1 MGFIDFLLGTT
12 PEKTEIQAK
21 ANLAIPYY
29 QDTFSAFQ
37 SFGINRGD
45 AMQVPAVARAR
56 NIIAG
61 TIAELG
67 LESYNEITGAK
78 VQGNSLLRQPDP
90 ALPRI
95 VTMCW
100 TVEDLLFKGHA
111 FWLVLSVDPQTGAA
125 TQARRIDPT
134 RVTFTTDL
142 QTDEILN
149 GFYLDGNLC
158 PPNGI
163 GSLIMFSGIDEGLL
177 NRGGRTIRTA
187 LELEMAVSRMA
198 AEPNP
203 TMVIKNTGVDLPPEQ
218 VSSLLSQWKLA
229 RQQRSTAYLSGP
241 LDVTTFGYDATQMQ
255 LTESRLNT
263 AAEIARLCNI
273 PAWYLNAESASAT
286 YSSVTQERRSL
297 IDFSLK
303 PYMSCIS
310 ERLSMPDLCPVN
322 QVVRFDLDDYLR
334 GNPLEQIEVLER
346 MLAAGLIN
354 VAEAR
359 EEMDLAPRG
368 NEVDVADTATARE
381 LNVAEVVQKVY
392 LGVDK
397 VITSDEAREIVNA
410 AGGNL
415 QVPGPDFTSTN
426 TGSDTNAT

>member
-12 PEKTEIQAK
+12 PEKPQVEAK
-21 ANLAIPYY
+21 ASMAIPYY

-37 SFGINRGD
+37 FFGINRND

-78 VQGNSLLRQPDP
+78 VEGRSLLRQPDP
-90 ALPRI
+90 SLPRI
-95 VTMCW
+95 VTLCW
-100 TVEDLLFKGHA
+100 TVEDILFKGHA
-111 FWLVLSVDPQTGAA
+111 FWLVLSVDPEDGRP

-142 QTDEILN
+142 ETDEIVN

-158 PPNGI
+158 PFTGV

-177 NRGGRTIRTA
+177 NRGGRTISTA
-187 LELEMAVSRMA
+187 LKLEEAVQRMA
-198 AEPNP
+198 TEPNP
-203 TMVIKNTGVDLPPEQ
+203 TMVIKNSGVDLPPEQ
-218 VSSLLSQWKLA
+218 VSSLLAQWKQA
-229 RQQRSTAYLSGP
+229 RATRATAYLSGP
-241 LDVTTFGYDATQMQ
+241 LDVTTFGYDAQQME
-255 LTESRLNT
+255 LSASRLNT

-286 YSSVTQERRSL
+286 YSNTTQERRSL
-297 IDFSLK
+297 VDFSLK
-303 PYMSCIS
+303 PYMACIS
-310 ERLSMPDLCPVN
+310 ERLSMNDLTPRGQIVK
-322 QVVRFDLDDYLR
+322 FDLDDYLR

-346 MLAAGLIN
+346 MLAAGIIN
-354 VAEAR
+354 LDEAR

-368 NEVDVADTATARE
+368 NE
-381 LNVAEVVQKVY
+381 
-392 LGVDK
+392 
-397 VITSDEAREIVNA
+397 
-410 AGGNL
+410 
-415 QVPGPDFTSTN
+415 
-426 TGSDTNAT
+426 TNAT

>member
-1 MGFIDFLLGTT
+1 MGFIDFLLGT
-12 PEKTEIQAK
+12 PAQKTDVKAK

-29 QDTFSAFQ
+29 QDSFSPFQ
-37 SFGINRGD
+37 AFGINRGD

-56 NIIAG
+56 NIICG
-61 TIAELG
+61 TIGELG
-67 LESYNEITGAK
+67 LHSMNEITGARIE
-78 VQGNSLLRQPDP
+78 GRTLLKQPDP

-100 TVEDLLFKGHA
+100 TVEDILFKGHA
-111 FWLVLSVDPQTGAA
+111 FWLVLQVSPEDGRPIH
-125 TQARRIDPT
+125 ARRIDPT

-158 PPNGI
+158 PPYGV
-163 GSLIMFSGIDEGLL
+163 GSLIMFSGVDEGLL

-218 VSSLLSQWKLA
+218 VSSLLASWKLA
-229 RQQRSTAYLSGP
+229 RSQRATAYLSGP
-241 LDVTTFGYDATQMQ
+241 LDVTTFGYDAGQMQ

-273 PAWYLNAESASAT
+273 PAWYINAESASAT

-303 PYMSCIS
+303 PYMACIS
-310 ERLSMPDLCPVN
+310 ERLSMNDLTPRGS
-322 QVVRFDLDDYLR
+322 VVMFDLDEYLR
-334 GNPLEQIEVLER
+334 GNPLEQITVLEK
-346 MLAAGLIN
+346 MLAADLIT
-354 VAEAR
+354 VDEAR
-359 EEMDLAPRG
+359 AQMMLAPRG
-368 NEVDVADTATARE
+368 NEYAT
-381 LNVAEVVQKVY
+381 
-392 LGVDK
+392 
-397 VITSDEAREIVNA
+397 
-410 AGGNL
+410 
-415 QVPGPDFTSTN
+415 
-426 TGSDTNAT
+426 